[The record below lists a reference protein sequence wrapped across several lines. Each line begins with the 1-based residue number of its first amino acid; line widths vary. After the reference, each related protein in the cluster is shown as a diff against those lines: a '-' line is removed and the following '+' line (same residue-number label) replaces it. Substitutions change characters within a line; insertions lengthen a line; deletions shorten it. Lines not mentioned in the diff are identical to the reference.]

1 MNVIQY
7 SQLSLEEK
15 KEYIRNCL
23 LDGIE
28 VHYKTRFGFIFLK
41 DDCLYADFYDEIS
54 SLDLYNIRY
63 VMFNV
68 ADKFAHIKLYK
79 DGVLD
84 KTLCWDVYNKC
95 IDSLCTSIKKQY
107 PNHTSK
113 IFICNH
119 KKDYRN
125 DNRATASLS

>member
-1 MNVIQY
+1 MNVVQY
-7 SQLSLEEK
+7 SQLSLSDK

-28 VHYKTRFGFIFLK
+28 VCYKTRFGFIFLK
-41 DDCLYADFYDEIS
+41 DDSLYADFYDEIS
-54 SLDLYNIRY
+54 SLDEYNIRY

-68 ADKFAHIKLYK
+68 ADKFAHVELYK

-95 IDSLCTSIKKQY
+95 MDSLIALISKQY
-107 PNHTSK
+107 PDHTSK
-113 IFICNH
+113 IFVCNH
-119 KKDYRN
+119 KKDYRKCLQN
-125 DNRATASLS
+125 S